1 MEPDKEIKMTKRAQ
15 PLFTV
20 KQYASHVPFICI
32 EYATADDG
40 MPADL
45 FGFDVKPGTSFERA
59 REIAQYVNDNLGDFT
74 VTV

>member
-1 MEPDKEIKMTKRAQ
+1 MTKRAQ

-20 KQYASHVPFICI
+20 NQYASHVPYISI

-40 MPADL
+40 MPTEL

-59 REIAQYVNDNLGDFT
+59 REIAQYMNDNLGDFT
-74 VTV
+74 ITG